1 MQDFRKEIETSPY
14 NDKPGYKNN
23 KPNRGCPTV
32 VKDELDNNVPL
43 EYELAELKSSLLI
56 QNILNNQRANKELT
70 DFVMGIMKVIYDS
83 SLPNF
88 IQKYS
93 VNLVNSQ
100 QKDLMDGYPVAQMK
114 KFINNPGAISS
125 DFLALYSFLKY
136 TWYLIFMDKFNFL
149 TENCTPQILHAV
161 AIVSLIQQNMQWSV
175 ESAKGPRLN
184 YPMNDNSLRSDQVGI
199 SNIKVS
205 ELIRQTPNAQPGNE
219 NEPWFHPGRVQCRV
233 PYMGKYGENLEKY
246 RKNNSMYASMQ
257 CGISG
262 SVNFGLFMYLASLV
276 GSNSQSQNPFSDA
289 KKLIITTTTV
299 LVSDG
304 GHNIRETITGLTL
317 MSITLKIWLTDIQN
331 EINNQY
337 GRQINLITDAN
348 KLNNIPTGP
357 VCKAIY
363 NLAEKFQETLP
374 DVCKNNAMYF
384 FNLMLYSFGL
394 WSTFID
400 AMYEIT
406 KTVNPL
412 AIYNS
417 DLNAFDSNILK
428 NKTQSYEY
436 AKNIMY
442 QVWLGNLDKYSEQAK
457 IAMMIL
463 TGLDADRYMLDPD
476 ESFKKKASTLFEQ
489 AVEKLEGGQDIL
501 QKTQQ
506 QLDQIISECNNKAQ
520 TFGTEAYANILKT
533 ADKIPL
539 AFSSSRK
546 VNKSKFANKDIISLD
561 VCQDCN
567 DQDFS
572 VNEDQDLKCNNC
584 GAVGK
589 SKPMSDNDMETL
601 AREMVASGFI
611 LKQ

>member
-1 MQDFRKEIETSPY
+1 MQDFTKEIETSPY

-32 VKDELDNNVPL
+32 VKDNQGNNVPL

-56 QNILNNQRANKELT
+56 QNILNNPIANKELT
-70 DFVMGIMKVIYDS
+70 DFVMGIMKGIFDS

-136 TWYLIFMDKFNFL
+136 TWFLIFMDTSNFL

-161 AIVSLIQQNMQWSV
+161 AIVRLIQQNMQWSV

-184 YPMNDNSLRSDQVGI
+184 YAMKDNSLRSDQVGI

-246 RKNNSMYASMQ
+246 RKNNSMYASIQ

-289 KKLIITTTTV
+289 KKLIIATTTV

-400 AMYEIT
+400 AIYEIT

-442 QVWLGNLDKYSEQAK
+442 QVWFGNLDKYSEQAK
-457 IAMMIL
+457 NAMMIL
-463 TGLDADRYMLDPD
+463 TGLDADRYMLNPD
-476 ESFKKKASTLFEQ
+476 DSFKKKASVLFEQ
-489 AVEKLEGGQDIL
+489 AIGKLEGTQDIMK
-501 QKTQQ
+501 KTQQ
-506 QLDQIISECNNKAQ
+506 QLDQIISECNNKAR

-572 VNEDQDLKCNNC
+572 ANEDRDLKCNNC